1 MKNWIEVSP
10 HSGLEEDAPANNAGS
25 GNVSMPPDAVKKKK
39 QTLIDRN
46 GKIDARSKSY
56 REHRTKLEAAR
67 AKRQER
73 RNARAS
79 KFIESVKNKSLN
91 TEATYAPGYDP
102 AKPMAD
108 MSNINAAKMTKIKGK
123 LGKDLQDKGRG
134 SRKDSLRPSIGV
146 AKSATGYELYH
157 KDFSSAMQHAYKF
170 AKSKGVTVDPN
181 EIDNKV
187 ASGPRKPSSGKT
199 NSYIL
204 GTNKKQNV
212 HIQVANLDNKRYEL
226 NMYID

>member
-10 HSGLEEDAPANNAGS
+10 HTGLEEDAPANNAGS

-56 REHRTKLEAAR
+56 REHRAKLEAAR
-67 AKRQER
+67 VKRQER

-91 TEATYAPGYDP
+91 TETTYAPGYDT

-108 MSNINAAKMTKIKGK
+108 MSNRNNLNA
-123 LGKDLQDKGRG
+123 
-134 SRKDSLRPSIGV
+134 

-226 NMYID
+226 NMYIS